1 MKSRVKGFQEWDQDK
16 KDACHALLNQGIFY
30 PLFLGRQREIYKLFH
45 TMKPKTEAA
54 CLLSRKMGKSFTA
67 LLLAIEACTRKS
79 GTICR
84 HIFPT
89 QKMSRDVVLPML
101 NELTAILPSNLMPSS
116 VNRSEGTIRFANGSM
131 ICLGGVNPEAV
142 ENNRGSIC
150 ELLILDEFG
159 FADADWD
166 ALKYALYSV
175 LYPQL
180 TLSRDGKI
188 LFITTPSADPTHPF
202 MTEILPP
209 IISNKQYLT
218 YNVYDS
224 PFLNQE
230 DIDAIIKRYGGVN
243 SPDFRREYLCEC
255 FPDSS
260 KVVCPEFSKEKHVI
274 ETVEAKPEWL
284 TYMGVDLGLVD
295 NSAFISA
302 YWDHNRNKLVVVD
315 EYFTRGKSLAQL
327 AEVFTTQQDRLVPY
341 MFDSDH
347 IKSTVDV
354 FEIAAF
360 SLRKDHGLRFV
371 RPIKHQVEDSIAL
384 LRKWLAE
391 DKIEILPSCV
401 NLVRELAFTEWDSRK
416 TVNKDL
422 ARNNTG
428 HGDGLMAL
436 CYLCWSVNTRYRP
449 GFAST
454 HQLADILGGY

>member
-1 MKSRVKGFQEWDQDK
+1 
-16 KDACHALLNQGIFY
+16 
-30 PLFLGRQREIYKLFH
+30 
-45 TMKPKTEAA
+45 
-54 CLLSRKMGKSFTA
+54 
-67 LLLAIEACTRKS
+67 
-79 GTICR
+79 
-84 HIFPT
+84 
-89 QKMSRDVVLPML
+89 
-101 NELTAILPSNLMPSS
+101 
-116 VNRSEGTIRFANGSM
+116 
-131 ICLGGVNPEAV
+131 
-142 ENNRGSIC
+142 
-150 ELLILDEFG
+150 
-159 FADADWD
+159 
-166 ALKYALYSV
+166 
-175 LYPQL
+175 
-180 TLSRDGKI
+180 
-188 LFITTPSADPTHPF
+188 
-202 MTEILPP
+202 
-209 IISNKQYLT
+209 
-218 YNVYDS
+218 
-224 PFLNQE
+224 
-230 DIDAIIKRYGGVN
+230 
-243 SPDFRREYLCEC
+243 
-255 FPDSS
+255 
-260 KVVCPEFSKEKHVI
+260 
-274 ETVEAKPEWL
+274 
-284 TYMGVDLGLVD
+284 MGVDLGLVD

-391 DKIEILPSCV
+391 DKIEIIPSCV